1 MRRRAC
7 CLPMADMPHAIKSP
21 TTHRLPGPQLVDPAQ
36 EGTHE
41 DGDLS
46 DLLGEL
52 RVVLP
57 TAQLLTAFLITVPFM
72 PGFSGIVEIERYVF
86 LATFILSV
94 SGLVLL
100 SAPAVQHRV
109 MRPLV
114 DRIEFKRRA
123 SKQILL
129 GCAAISLALILAA
142 QFVLSVAMDSEVLG
156 TVAAAGV
163 AALLGLFWWL
173 LPGAWKA

>member
-1 MRRRAC
+1 
-7 CLPMADMPHAIKSP
+7 MADMAHVVKSP
-21 TTHRLPGPQLVDPAQ
+21 STHRLPGPQLVGAAQ

-46 DLLGEL
+46 DMLGEL

-72 PGFSGIVEIERYVF
+72 PAFSGIVEVERYVF

-100 SAPAVQHRV
+100 SAPAVQHRM

-114 DRIEFKRRA
+114 DRITFKRRA

-129 GCAAISLALILAA
+129 GCAAISMALILAA
-142 QFVLSVAMDSEVLG
+142 QFVLSVAMDSAVLG
-156 TVAAAGV
+156 TVGASGV

-173 LPGAWKA
+173 LPGAWKG

>member
-1 MRRRAC
+1 
-7 CLPMADMPHAIKSP
+7 MPKLVSTSTHP
-21 TTHRLPGPQLVDPAQ
+21 TRPQLVPAGS

-41 DGDLS
+41 DGDLT
-46 DLLGEL
+46 DMLGEL

-72 PGFSGIVEIERYVF
+72 PGFSSIAAIERHVF

-94 SGLVLL
+94 TGLVML

-109 MRPLV
+109 MRPLLDRV
-114 DRIEFKRRA
+114 DFKRRA

-129 GCAAISLALILAA
+129 GCAAISLALILVA
-142 QFVLSVAMDSEVLG
+142 QFVLSVAMGSEVIG
-156 TVAAAGV
+156 TVAAGGV
-163 AALLGLFWWL
+163 AVLLVLFWWV
-173 LPGAWKA
+173 LPGTWKN

>member
-1 MRRRAC
+1 
-7 CLPMADMPHAIKSP
+7 MPKLVSTSTNP
-21 TTHRLPGPQLVDPAQ
+21 TRPQLVPALR

-41 DGDLS
+41 DGDLT
-46 DLLGEL
+46 DMLGEL

-72 PGFSGIVEIERYVF
+72 PGFSSIAAIERHVF

-94 SGLVLL
+94 TGLVLL

-109 MRPLV
+109 MRPLL
-114 DRIEFKRRA
+114 DRVEFKRRA

-129 GCAAISLALILAA
+129 GCAAISLALILVA
-142 QFVLSVAMDSEVLG
+142 QFVLSVAMDSEVIG
-156 TVAAAGV
+156 TVAAGGV
-163 AALLGLFWWL
+163 AVLLVLFWWL
-173 LPGAWKA
+173 LPGTWKN